1 MRCQKLISDDEAN
14 SNTMMAYSLSA
25 ENPYASPRTSRRV
38 ATLIAS
44 ATEIVAALGCHD
56 WIVGRS
62 HECDYPESISAV
74 PVLTAPKIDLEGTS
88 SEIDSQVK
96 AIVQEGISVYRVHG
110 ELLKALNPD
119 VIITQDQCEVCAVSL
134 KDVQHAIA
142 DWTGRDIE
150 VVSCRPNALGDV
162 WSDIRRVADALGIPA
177 AGDQLVRDM
186 QERMN
191 AIAARA
197 SGARSR
203 PRVLCLEWVDPLMSA
218 SDWMPEL
225 VERAGGTS
233 LLAQAGAHSRWITW
247 ESAVAA
253 APDVIVVMPCG
264 FDIGRAGADLSILEA
279 KPGFD
284 GLKAVREGRIAI
296 VDGNQYFNRPGP
308 RLVDS
313 LEILAEI
320 LHPELFDFGHYGK
333 GWVEWP
339 GAASFV

>member
-1 MRCQKLISDDEAN
+1 MPRRIEK
-14 SNTMMAYSLSA
+14 NTMAYTLSA
-25 ENPYASPRTSRRV
+25 ENPHTSPDRSRRV

-44 ATEIVAALGCHD
+44 ATEIVAALGCRD

-74 PVLTAPKIDLEGTS
+74 PVLTAPKIALEGTS
-88 SEIDSQVK
+88 AEIDQQVK
-96 AIVQEGISVYRVHG
+96 ALVKEGISVYRVHD
-110 ELLKALNPD
+110 ELLRELSPD

-134 KDVQHAIA
+134 KDVEHAIS
-142 DWTGRDIE
+142 DWAGRDIQ
-150 VVSCRPNALGDV
+150 VVSCRPNALGDI

-177 AGDQLVRDM
+177 AGDRLVFEM
-186 QERMN
+186 QGRMN

-197 SGARSR
+197 STAQSR
-203 PRVLCLEWVDPLMSA
+203 PRVLCIEWVDPLMSA
-218 SDWMPEL
+218 CDWMPEL
-225 VERAGGTS
+225 VERAGGLS
-233 LLAQAGAHSRWITW
+233 LLAQAGKHSQWITW

-253 APDVIVVMPCG
+253 EPDVIVVMPCG
-264 FDIGRAGADLSILEA
+264 FDIGRAAGDVSILER
-279 KPGFD
+279 KPGFA
-284 GLKAVREGRIAI
+284 GLKAVQEGRVAI

-308 RLVDS
+308 RLVES

-320 LHPELFDFGHYGK
+320 LHPELFDFGHYGD